1 MPDRAVRRRVLSQ
14 NFLVD
19 RRAIDA
25 LVDGSRAG
33 DGDLVVDI
41 GAGNGLITE
50 ALARRGAR
58 VLAIERDPALAARLR
73 ARFGA
78 WPAVTVAEADV
89 LTAPLPAEPFRVVA
103 NIPFGITTKILRRLL
118 DSDALARADLIVQA
132 EVARKRGTRGRGTLL
147 NACWEPWFE
156 FGTGARIPAT
166 AFRPVP
172 RVDTAVLIVTRRSSP
187 LVDPASRR
195 DYTDFVTAA
204 FEGAR
209 PTVASALARTI
220 PRARFAGLARELGF
234 APGAL
239 PSQLGA
245 DQWAGPV
252 AVRRAAAV
260 PVAGRLRHARRAAG
274 LGGVGDG
281 RVTGQLPDH
290 ADHLRRVERLG
301 EVGVHADLLTARL
314 VVLLG
319 AGGDEHD
326 LDRTGI
332 GVAPEQARGHPAI
345 QPGHHDVEGDHVGID
360 RGHLVQ
366 AVLAV
371 HRGRDVEPFQ
381 GQVDGYELTNHLI
394 VVHHEHASQS
404 LRHGREVS
412 VFPAL
417 PATARAG
424 NADVLL
430 RDNRPGTADDA
441 TRRGRTSRRGPW
453 GSLAARRGS
462 RTPADRPIWPP
473 RLVTLR
479 SPEPP

>member
-156 FGTGARIPAT
+156 FGTGAR
-166 AFRPVP
+166 
-172 RVDTAVLIVTRRSSP
+172 
-187 LVDPASRR
+187 
-195 DYTDFVTAA
+195 
-204 FEGAR
+204 
-209 PTVASALARTI
+209 
-220 PRARFAGLARELGF
+220 
-234 APGAL
+234 
-239 PSQLGA
+239 
-245 DQWAGPV
+245 
-252 AVRRAAAV
+252 
-260 PVAGRLRHARRAAG
+260 RLRHARRAAG

-424 NADVLL
+424 NANVLL
-430 RDNRPGTADDA
+430 RDDRPGTADGRD
-441 TRRGRTSRRGPW
+441 TPGPDFPPRTPRDRGQVVAQPH
-453 GSLAARRGS
+453 ARR
-462 RTPADRPIWPP
+462 PP
-473 RLVTLR
+473 GMAAGA
-479 SPEPP
+479 